1 MILNKKFVFMNVI
14 KYTANGITGNVGQL
28 TYGSVI
34 IEIVFAP
41 KLCKYEDRNIK
52 YENVCKYLEQF
63 ASGKKVSTDNVI
75 SEIET
80 EMDTNEVIY
89 VKRVLLQVTIN

>member
-1 MILNKKFVFMNVI
+1 MSVI
-14 KYTANGITGNVGQL
+14 KYTDNGIFGNAEHLNGNSAIVE
-28 TYGSVI
+28 
-34 IEIVFAP
+34 IEFAP
-41 KLCKYEDRNIK
+41 RFCKYEDRSKK
-52 YENVCKYLEQF
+52 YDDVCKYLEQF